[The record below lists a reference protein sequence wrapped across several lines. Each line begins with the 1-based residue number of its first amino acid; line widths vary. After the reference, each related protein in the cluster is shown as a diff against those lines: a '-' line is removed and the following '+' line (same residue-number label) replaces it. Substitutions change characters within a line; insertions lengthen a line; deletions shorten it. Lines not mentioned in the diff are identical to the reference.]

1 MFDCLNAPPVLSSNI
16 RPAFVA
22 YLKQAISYQKL
33 ESPFSKEQNEMKKN
47 EQYEKCYLD
56 TRRYATSNK
65 LKYN

>member
-1 MFDCLNAPPVLSSNI
+1 MFDCLNVPPVLSLKI

-33 ESPFSKEQNEMKKN
+33 ESLFSK

>member
-33 ESPFSKEQNEMKKN
+33 ESLFSKEQ
-47 EQYEKCYLD
+47 YE
-56 TRRYATSNK
+56 T
-65 LKYN
+65 